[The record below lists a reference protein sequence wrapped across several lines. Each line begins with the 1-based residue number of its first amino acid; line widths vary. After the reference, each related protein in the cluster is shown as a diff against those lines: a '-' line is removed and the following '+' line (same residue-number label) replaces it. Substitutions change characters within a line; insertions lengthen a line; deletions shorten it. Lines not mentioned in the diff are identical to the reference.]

1 MKVRAPNLKRLK
13 LKRLSFR
20 IRSRVVSVARVTSS
34 EKFRKLRVVSVPLIR
49 ISKPRR
55 NALAKETK

>member
-1 MKVRAPNLKRLK
+1 MKVRAPNSKRLK
-13 LKRLSFR
+13 LKGLSYR

-34 EKFRKLRVVSVPLIR
+34 KKFRKLRVVSVPLIR